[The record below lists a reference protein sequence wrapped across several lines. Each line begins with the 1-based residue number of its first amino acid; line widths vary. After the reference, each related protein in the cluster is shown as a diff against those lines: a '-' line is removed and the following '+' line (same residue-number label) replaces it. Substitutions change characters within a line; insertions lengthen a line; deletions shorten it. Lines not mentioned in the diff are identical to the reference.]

1 MGKRDE
7 GLQPSRHFYKAA
19 VLKIPRNIPKEIFA
33 LLFFG
38 KSMSCTLQFT
48 VKKTLP
54 FYLEVFEMLLQLF
67 LTTHLML
74 VFEQRNKKTKYNDQK
89 RKTKQKQYLQGNM
102 T

>member
-1 MGKRDE
+1 MR
-7 GLQPSRHFYKAA
+7 
-19 VLKIPRNIPKEIFA
+19 
-33 LLFFG
+33 
-38 KSMSCTLQFT
+38 CTLQFT

-54 FYLEVFEMLLQLF
+54 FCLEVFEMLLQLF

-74 VFEQRNKKTKYNDQK
+74 AFEQRNKKTKYNDQK

>member
-1 MGKRDE
+1 MR
-7 GLQPSRHFYKAA
+7 
-19 VLKIPRNIPKEIFA
+19 
-33 LLFFG
+33 
-38 KSMSCTLQFT
+38 CTLQFT

-74 VFEQRNKKTKYNDQK
+74 AFEQRNKKTKYNDQK